1 MKIRF
6 FEQPF
11 IIKKDLV
18 ATMIKGAKRTIKN
31 YILITLVSVLYGAGT
46 SLFLSPNDLVP
57 GGITGI
63 AMILNRYIPLSVGTI
78 FMIINIPIIA
88 VAFYKFGFRFII
100 STFYTIC
107 CVSFFTDVFAG
118 LPAVTN
124 EPLLAVFTGDIL
136 IAFSIAIVFKCGATT
151 GGADIIVKLLRLR
164 YPHIK
169 TGRLFMMFDISVIA
183 LSGFLF
189 NNFDAALY
197 AFIGIFVMSAVMD
210 MVLYGQDEAKMVFI
224 ISEKSEMLAEKIM
237 VDVDAGVTFLKGRGA
252 YSKKEKEVIMCIIRK
267 SAYPKVE
274 EVVKDNDP
282 DAFLIV
288 THANEIYGKGY
299 KDIFA
304 NKV

>member
-1 MKIRF
+1 MKKSI
-6 FEQPF
+6 
-11 IIKKDLV
+11 
-18 ATMIKGAKRTIKN
+18 KRTIKN

-63 AMILNRYIPLSVGTI
+63 AMILNRYVPFSVGSI

-88 VAFYKFGFRFII
+88 VALYKFGFKFIV

-107 CVSFFTDVFAG
+107 SVSFFTDIFEG
-118 LPAVTN
+118 MPAVTN

-136 IAFSIAIVFKCGATT
+136 IAFAIATVFKCGATT

-169 TGRLFMMFDISVIA
+169 TGKLFMIFDLSVVA
-183 LSGFLF
+183 LSGILSR
-189 NNFDAALY
+189 NIDAALY

-224 ISEKSEMLAEKIM
+224 ISEKSELLAEKIM
-237 VDVDAGVTFLKGRGA
+237 ADVDAGVTFLTGRGA
-252 YSKKEKEVIMCIIRK
+252 YSRKEKEVILCVVK
-267 SAYPKVE
+267 KNLYPKVE
-274 EVVKDNDP
+274 EVVKDTEP
-282 DAFLIV
+282 QAFLIV
-288 THANEIYGKGY
+288 THANEIYGEGY
-299 KDIFA
+299 KNIFA

>member
-1 MKIRF
+1 MNKR
-6 FEQPF
+6 
-11 IIKKDLV
+11 IKR
-18 ATMIKGAKRTIKN
+18 IFKN
-31 YILITLVSVLYGAGT
+31 YTLITLVSVLYGAGT

-63 AMILNRYIPLSVGTI
+63 AMILNRYISLSVGSI
-78 FMIINIPIIA
+78 FLIINIPIIA
-88 VAFYKFGFRFII
+88 VALYTFGFKFIV

-107 CVSFFTDVFAG
+107 CVSFFTDIFARFG
-118 LPAVTN
+118 AVTK

-169 TGRLFMMFDISVIA
+169 TGKLFMMFDLSVIA
-183 LSGFLF
+183 LSGILF
-189 NNFDAALY
+189 HNIDAALY

-237 VDVDAGVTFLKGRGA
+237 VDVDAGVTFLTGRGA
-252 YSKKEKEVIMCIIRK
+252 YSKREKDVILCVIRK

-274 EVVKDNDP
+274 EVIKDNDP

-288 THANEIYGKGY
+288 THANEIYGEGY
-299 KDIFA
+299 KNIFA
-304 NKV
+304 SKV